1 MNNSENDFL
10 LISACCPNHAGNDG
24 RKFIGPNAV
33 TAALAL
39 PPARG
44 QDSTKPARNRAKDE

>member
-44 QDSTKPARNRAKDE
+44 QDSNEAGQKQS

>member
-10 LISACCPNHAGNDG
+10 LISACCPNHAGNNG
-24 RKFIGPNAV
+24 RKFIVANAV
-33 TAALAL
+33 ATAGLAL

-44 QDSTKPARNRAKDE
+44 QDSNEAAQTQS

>member
-10 LISACCPNHAGNDG
+10 PISACCPNHAGNG
-24 RKFIGPNAV
+24 GGKFIGAYAGV
-33 TAALAL
+33 AAALAL

-44 QDSTKPARNRAKDE
+44 QDSNEATQTQS